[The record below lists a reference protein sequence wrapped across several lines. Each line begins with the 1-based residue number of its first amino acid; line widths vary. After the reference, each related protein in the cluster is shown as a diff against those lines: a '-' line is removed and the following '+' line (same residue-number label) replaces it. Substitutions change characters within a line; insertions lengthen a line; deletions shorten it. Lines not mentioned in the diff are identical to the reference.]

1 MKKILFLII
10 LVLVIYV
17 LLNKDIEIIEADLP
31 EPKDYKFFLVEEENL
46 AQKDFSIPFKEQN
59 EIITEIIK
67 KEINLNIPFISQAP
81 TANWEQPYQDA
92 CEEVSILMVDYYYTK
107 KEPPSAEELEF
118 FIQEMV
124 KWQEENWGEHLNLPI
139 IKLKEFVENYFNY
152 KTEIIYDLNVE
163 KIKNYLDRGI
173 PVIVPAN
180 GKKLDNP
187 YFSNGGPEYHML
199 VIKGYLG
206 DNFITNDPGTKR
218 GLNFI
223 YTSENLLYS
232 IADWDIKK
240 SHVNMELKN
249 GLIILLN

>member
-10 LVLVIYV
+10 LALIIY
-17 LLNKDIEIIEADLP
+17 LLLKKDIEIREVDLP
-31 EPKDYKFFLVEEENL
+31 LAKDYEVFLKKEEIVEEI
-46 AQKDFSIPFKEQN
+46 FSLQEEEIKE
-59 EIITEIIK
+59 EEVVE
-67 KEINLNIPFISQAP
+67 EINLNIPFTSQAP

-92 CEEVSILMVDYYYTK
+92 CEEAALLMVDYYYTK
-107 KEPPSAEELEF
+107 KEFPHPEKVEIIL
-118 FIQEMV
+118 QEMIQ
-124 KWQEENWGEHLNLPI
+124 WQEENWGGHEHLPI